1 MKIRDLLHRL
11 WAVGLL
17 SVLLHAQYCVAVATA
32 LHAVLVHRYSFDN
45 NTLSDSI
52 GGPSFD
58 ATLLEGASVGSSVSV
73 FTGADNDNKEYG
85 MLIGPGL
92 INTLPD
98 LTIEVWYKSLYE
110 DVVGAV
116 ASSSERLLC
125 FDYVSVGREP
135 ALGRLMVEYSPLGH
149 LSAASTSGSIL
160 NLTAPIPFD
169 QPKKV
174 HLVVTFT
181 NNSFVRIYLNGDHVA
196 TSAWLFTLQ
205 GSSSAS
211 NYLGSCGKIDSTSY
225 FHGKIDE
232 IRIWSGSMTHSEIK
246 CHFSEGPNSVNSEKC
261 DRIEETPD
269 RSRPVVPRNDSVFD
283 HPPRETY
290 KFSCSNGLPLPLWSL
305 LLMAFLFGAS
315 AGAVVVIVCCRCVF
329 GKYRNGVEYDA
340 LGHDDFLGEENGVSL
355 KVII

>member
-160 NLTAPIPFD
+160 NLTAPMD
-169 QPKKV
+169 QPLTDIADEAGDRLARAAADDEDEEDPTFARRRAKIDAFAATVNAAKRTNFDITDIHAVTDKHGVHPSVWAGRDANMDDFVVKQDGEGHFDKV
-174 HLVVTFT
+174 IRTRDLGTLVV
-181 NNSFVRIYLNGDHVA
+181 SFQQIWRQCNE
-196 TSAWLFTLQ
+196 WL
-205 GSSSAS
+205 
-211 NYLGSCGKIDSTSY
+211 
-225 FHGKIDE
+225 
-232 IRIWSGSMTHSEIK
+232 
-246 CHFSEGPNSVNSEKC
+246 V
-261 DRIEETPD
+261 
-269 RSRPVVPRNDSVFD
+269 
-283 HPPRETY
+283 
-290 KFSCSNGLPLPLWSL
+290 
-305 LLMAFLFGAS
+305 
-315 AGAVVVIVCCRCVF
+315 
-329 GKYRNGVEYDA
+329 
-340 LGHDDFLGEENGVSL
+340 
-355 KVII
+355 